1 MVLWVSW
8 VLLPKSPE
16 NKTDITEEE
25 LFAILK
31 LPVEVLLI
39 KREQLYMLKRERKNL
54 ELISSVGKTHFV
66 PSN

>member
-25 LFAILK
+25 LFTILK
-31 LPVEVLLI
+31 LPVEVLFI
-39 KREQLYMLKRERKNL
+39 KRDQLYMLIRETENL
-54 ELISSVGKTHFV
+54 ELISSVGKTHFF

>member
-8 VLLPKSPE
+8 GFLPKSPE

-31 LPVEVLLI
+31 LAVEVLLI
-39 KREQLYMLKRERKNL
+39 KREQLYMLIRETKNL
-54 ELISSVGKTHFV
+54 ELISSVGKTHFF